1 MFDKILIKNIGSL
14 FGIKLA
20 GYVIPL
26 ITLPYLVRTLGIESY
41 GYLGFSIAIVQYF
54 VLFVNYGFDLS
65 ATSHIAKNGNDK
77 RAVSFIFWNVILL
90 RILFSFFGLMV
101 LLVLHHFIDEFRGIG
116 NILLAC
122 YLTVFG
128 TAIFPQWLF
137 QGKEQLGLISIIRVV
152 LQIISVP
159 LLLFFVKNDKSVIEA
174 ALIGNLPIIGVAVI
188 SLFIIWK
195 RDWLCWVRPSWKGM
209 KHEFNEG
216 WHIFLSTAAV
226 SMYTTSVTVVLG
238 FLSGPTSVGYFVA
251 ADKLIKA
258 VLGFFSP
265 ISSAFYPR
273 INAAISRNKQEAIS
287 LIKKLFQLQVSISVI
302 TSVAIFVFSHS
313 VTKILFGEDYSTTA
327 ELLKVLALL
336 PVLISI
342 SNVFG
347 IQILIPFGFQKL
359 FSRILIFSGVMS
371 LVLLFLL
378 SSLFNEY
385 GAAAS
390 VLLTETFVAFSMWY
404 VVSKKNILKW

>member
-1 MFDKILIKNIGSL
+1 MFDKILVKNIGSL

-90 RILFSFFGLMV
+90 RILFSFLGLMV
-101 LLVLHHFIDEFRGIG
+101 LLVLNHFIDEFRGIG

-137 QGKEQLGLISIIRVV
+137 QGKEQLGLISVIRVV

-174 ALIGNLPIIGVAVI
+174 ALIGSLPIIGVAVI

-273 INAAISRNKQEAIS
+273 INAAVSRNKQEAIS

-313 VTKILFGEDYSTTA
+313 VTKILFGENFSTTA

-359 FSRILIFSGVMS
+359 FSRILILSGVMS

-378 SSLFNEY
+378 TSLFNEY